1 MIEQHTSSFFLI
13 YTMGILSTLAIVAAF
28 FFVFLKNAFLLNQ
41 ARLVFICSLIFYFAG
56 ILTFQLLKLH
66 TFKYYGDFAI
76 WLELFSNIVDG
87 RGIISTLHQ
96 TSFGFGDTRNY
107 LALHFVPLI
116 YILVLP
122 LHIFKNYPVYIIVLQ
137 TLILASSVIP
147 IYLFSRD
154 IFNNKKIGYLF
165 AASILFFPTIQYI
178 NLYDFE
184 FLRIS
189 IPLLLFSF
197 YFVYKKKYIAYYI
210 FFILSILVR
219 EEVALT
225 TFLFGFYI
233 LFVMKEKRIGI
244 STSAISMVYFLVVF
258 KIVMP
263 YFAGDSN
270 SMHHHLAFGNFS
282 YMGNTPS
289 QILLYIIS
297 HPFTIISNLFDKIKI
312 ANFLMYVL
320 PLSFA
325 SFFSPSILLISAANL
340 LLNFLSVSISHYSY
354 ILYYLS
360 PSIPFLFLSA
370 INGVKNIGDRWI
382 PFLKH
387 KKILPDKLDN
397 NSLTYSLV
405 SCIFIACVSSNIF
418 FGPSPLSIQFWN
430 HGYKLAPYKTHNF
443 HYSQYIPTEHHKKA
457 FSFLPLIPDN
467 ASVSAEHFFLP
478 YLYMKKT
485 LMVFP
490 IFEGA
495 DYVLIDKKHP
505 IKFGT
510 IGIDPIAARKNP
522 QQFYDLV
529 EKHTDSWELI
539 KKEDGIFLYKK
550 RQWN

>member
-1 MIEQHTSSFFLI
+1 MIEQNTSSFFLI
-13 YTMGILSTLAIVAAF
+13 YTMGILSTLAIAAVF
-28 FFVFLKNAFLLNQ
+28 FFVFLKNAFLLNR

-116 YILVLP
+116 YILALP
-122 LHIFKNYPVYIIVLQ
+122 LYVIKNYPVYIIVVQ
-137 TLILASSVIP
+137 TLILTSSVIP
-147 IYLFSRD
+147 LYLFSRD
-154 IFNNKKIGYLF
+154 AFNNKKIGYLF
-165 AASILFFPTIQYI
+165 AASILFFPAIQYI

-197 YFVYKKKYIAYYI
+197 YFIHKRKTIVY
-210 FFILSILVR
+210 FVFLILSVLVR

-225 TFLFGFYI
+225 TFLLGFYI
-233 LFVMKEKRIGI
+233 FFVLKEKKIGLI
-244 STSAISMVYFLVVF
+244 TSAVSISYFFFVTKVA
-258 KIVMP
+258 MP
-263 YFAGDSN
+263 YFAGASTTI
-270 SMHHHLAFGNFS
+270 HHHLAFGNFS
-282 YMGNTPS
+282 YMGNSPS
-289 QILLYIIS
+289 QIVIYIVS
-297 HPFTIISNLFDKIKI
+297 HPLAIISNLLNKIKI

-320 PLSFA
+320 PLCFT
-325 SFFSPSILLISAANL
+325 SFFSPAIFFIATANL

-370 INGVKNIGDRWI
+370 IQGVKNIRDRWL
-382 PFLKH
+382 PFLKD
-387 KKILPDKLDN
+387 KNVLPGKFDNDKF
-397 NSLTYSLV
+397 TYAMV
-405 SCIFIACVSSNIF
+405 SCIFVACVSSNIF
-418 FGPSPLSIQFWN
+418 FGPSFMSIQFWN

-443 HYSQYIPTEHHKKA
+443 HYSQYIPTEHHAKA
-457 FSFLPLIPDN
+457 FSFLPLIPNN
-467 ASVSAEHFFLP
+467 AIVSAEHFFLP
-478 YLYMKKT
+478 YLYGKKA
-485 LMVFP
+485 LMNFP
-490 IFEGA
+490 IYEGA
-495 DYVLIDKKHP
+495 DYVLIDKTHP

-510 IGIDPIAARKNP
+510 IGVDPLEARKNP

-529 EKHTDSWELI
+529 EKDTNNWELI
-539 KKEDGIFLYKK
+539 KEDDGVFLFKK

>member
-1 MIEQHTSSFFLI
+1 MIEQNTTSFLLI
-13 YTMGILSTLAIVAAF
+13 YTTGILSTLFIVAVSF
-28 FFVFLKNAFLLNQ
+28 FIFSKNAFLLSR
-41 ARLVFICSLIFYFAG
+41 AKFIFICSIIFYLTY
-56 ILTFQLLKLH
+56 ILVFQLLKLH

-116 YILVLP
+116 YILALP
-122 LHIFKNYPVYIIVLQ
+122 LYVIKNYPVYLIILQ
-137 TLILASSVIP
+137 TLILVSSVIP

-154 IFNNKKIGYLF
+154 TFREKKIGYVF
-165 AASILFFPTIQYI
+165 AASFLFFPTVQYI
-178 NLYDFE
+178 TLYDFE

-197 YFVYKKKYIAYYI
+197 YFLHKKKYTIYYI
-210 FFILSILVR
+210 FFTLSILVR

-233 LFVMKEKRIGI
+233 LFVLKEKRIGI
-244 STSAISMVYFLVVF
+244 STSAISILYFLVVI
-258 KIVMP
+258 KIIMP
-263 YFAGDSN
+263 YFAGNSN
-270 SMHHHLAFGNFS
+270 SIHHHLAFGNFS
-282 YMGNTPS
+282 YMGNSPS
-289 QILLYIIS
+289 QIVIYIIS
-297 HPFTIISNLFDKIKI
+297 HPLTIISNLFDKIKI

-320 PLSFA
+320 PLLFSP
-325 SFFSPSILLISAANL
+325 FFSPSVFLISTANL

-370 INGVKNIGDRWI
+370 IKGVKNISDRGL
-382 PFLKH
+382 PFLK
-387 KKILPDKLDN
+387 DKNVLSRKFDN
-397 NSLTYSLV
+397 NKFSYAIV
-405 SCIFIACVSSNIF
+405 SCIFVACVSSNIF

-430 HGYKLAPYKTHNF
+430 NNYKLAPYKTHNF

-467 ASVSAEHFFLP
+467 VSVSAEHFFLP

-495 DYVLIDKKHP
+495 DYVLIDKTHP

-510 IGIDPIAARKNP
+510 IGVDPIEARKNP

-529 EKHTDSWELI
+529 EKDTNTWELV
-539 KKEDGIFLYKK
+539 KEEDGIFLYKK
-550 RQWN
+550 RHWN